1 MKLLRN
7 NGQVFEIDAN
17 EVNEIKVDV
26 IPVWNSG
33 SKVQI
38 TFISDEI
45 DFRKV
50 FELKNTLNGD
60 CEAFFLEIINRTL
73 QNSLSYFQD
82 DEILNE
88 TKFPLEAI
96 FEEVVKL
103 TKRVSTYQPN
113 SLLRLF
119 LLKNERNS

>member
-1 MKLLRN
+1 MKLIKN

-17 EVNEIKVDV
+17 EIDEIKVDV

-33 SKVQI
+33 SKVKI

-73 QNSLSYFQD
+73 QNNLSYFQD

-96 FEEVVKL
+96 FEEAVKL
-103 TKRVSTYQPN
+103 TKSN
-113 SLLRLF
+113 SLI
-119 LLKNERNS
+119 

>member
-96 FEEVVKL
+96 FEEAVKL
-103 TKRVSTYQPN
+103 TKEFQQN
-113 SLLRLF
+113 LAL
-119 LLKNERNS
+119 

>member
-26 IPVWNSG
+26 IPVWGLG

-50 FELKNTLNGD
+50 FGLKNTLNGES
-60 CEAFFLEIINRTL
+60 EAFFLETINRTL
-73 QNSLSYFQD
+73 QNNLSYFKD

-88 TKFPLEAI
+88 KNFPVEAI
-96 FEEVVKL
+96 FEEAVKL
-103 TKRVSTYQPN
+103 TKRISTFKPN
-113 SLLRLF
+113 SF
-119 LLKNERNS
+119 I

>member
-1 MKLLRN
+1 MKLIKN
-7 NGQVFEIDAN
+7 NGKVFEIDAN

-38 TFISDEI
+38 TFVTDEI

-60 CEAFFLEIINRTL
+60 CEAFFLETINRTL
-73 QNSLSYFQD
+73 QNNLSYFKD

-96 FEEVVKL
+96 FEEAVKL
-103 TKRVSTYQPN
+103 TKEFQQN
-113 SLLRLF
+113 LAAL
-119 LLKNERNS
+119 

>member
-1 MKLLRN
+1 MKERLLMKLLRN

-17 EVNEIKVDV
+17 EIDEINVEV
-26 IPVWNSG
+26 TTFWGLG

-50 FELKNTLNGD
+50 FELKSILKGD
-60 CEAFFLEIINRTL
+60 CEAFFLETINRTL
-73 QNSLSYFQD
+73 QNNLSYFKD

-88 TKFPLEAI
+88 KNFPLEAI
-96 FEEVVKL
+96 FEEAVKL
-103 TKRVSTYQPN
+103 TKRISTKQS
-113 SLLRLF
+113 SLI
-119 LLKNERNS
+119 

>member
-17 EVNEIKVDV
+17 EVNEINVEV
-26 IPVWNSG
+26 TPVWNSG
-33 SKVQI
+33 SKVKI

-50 FELKNTLNGD
+50 FELKNPLNGD

-73 QNSLSYFQD
+73 QNNLSYFKD

-96 FEEVVKL
+96 FEEAVKL
-103 TKRVSTYQPN
+103 TKSS
-113 SLLRLF
+113 SLI
-119 LLKNERNS
+119 

>member
-1 MKLLRN
+1 MKLIKN
-7 NGQVFEIDAN
+7 NGKVFEIDAN
-17 EVNEIKVDV
+17 EVNEIKVEV

-38 TFISDEI
+38 TFVSYEI

-50 FELKNTLNGD
+50 FELENTLNGD
-60 CEAFFLEIINRTL
+60 CETFFLETINRTL
-73 QNSLSYFQD
+73 NNNLSYFKD

-96 FEEVVKL
+96 FEEAVKL
-103 TKRVSTYQPN
+103 TKSS
-113 SLLRLF
+113 SLI
-119 LLKNERNS
+119 

>member
-38 TFISDEI
+38 TFVTYEI
-45 DFRKV
+45 DFRKT
-50 FELKNTLNGD
+50 FELENTLNG
-60 CEAFFLEIINRTL
+60 EYKTVFLETINRTL
-73 QNSLSYFQD
+73 KNNLSYVQD

-88 TKFPLEAI
+88 KNFPVEEI
-96 FEEVVKL
+96 FEEAVKL
-103 TKRVSTYQPN
+103 TKRISTKSS
-113 SLLRLF
+113 SLI
-119 LLKNERNS
+119 